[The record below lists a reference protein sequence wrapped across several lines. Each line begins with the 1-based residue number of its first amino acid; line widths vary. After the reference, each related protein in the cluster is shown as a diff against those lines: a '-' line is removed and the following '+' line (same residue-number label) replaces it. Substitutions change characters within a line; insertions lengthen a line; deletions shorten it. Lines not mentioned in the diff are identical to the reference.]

1 MKRRKSLDGHCVRVG
16 SVHVVPAA
24 DRTCGLT
31 LVVLAVVVAEV
42 FGGNGG
48 C

>member
-1 MKRRKSLDGHCVRVG
+1 MKRRKSFDGHCVRVG

-24 DRTCGLT
+24 DRMCGLA
-31 LVVLAVVVAEV
+31 LVFAVVVAEV

>member
-1 MKRRKSLDGHCVRVG
+1 MKRRKSLDGHWVRVG

-24 DRTCGLT
+24 DRMCGLA
-31 LVVLAVVVAEV
+31 LVLAVVVAEV

>member
-24 DRTCGLT
+24 DRMCGLA
-31 LVVLAVVVAEV
+31 LVLVVVVAEEV